1 MKVDRKYDCKDYL
14 GRKLQTKLQSYNQEI
29 SEEMSGPA
37 VDQRPAAPDSPGA
50 LVHQARL
57 PGVLAHLRL
66 HPAHDPRGPPR
77 QAALTVAVE
86 T

>member
-1 MKVDRKYDCKDYL
+1 
-14 GRKLQTKLQSYNQEI
+14 
-29 SEEMSGPA
+29 MSGPA

-50 LVHQARL
+50 LVHQPRL

-66 HPAHDPRGPPR
+66 HPAHDPRGPAR